1 MILTLTISNLLGMV
15 RDHFLAQ
22 FIPTDQLD
30 IYYAAFRLPDLVFN
44 ILIYGGIAAAVVP
57 ILSRSFKKDEK
68 GTWQLVS
75 NLLNVGMLVVIVALV
90 VLYFLMPVL
99 MPLIVPDFPAE
110 KVAETVYLARWM
122 LLSPFFF
129 TISYILGSALNA
141 KKRFLLYSL
150 APIAYNLSII
160 CFTLFLADKIGV
172 RAPVIGVIIGAAL
185 HMSVQLPGVLAA
197 GFRPKPII
205 NFKDERL
212 RRVFKLMLPRAV
224 ALGAGQVQLLIFT
237 AIASSIGGA
246 IAIYNLADNIQTV
259 PIVVF
264 GVSFATAAFPSLA
277 HFGND
282 ERNKFNFVLLKTAKA
297 ALFFLIPSSIF
308 LFLLR
313 AQIVRLI
320 LGYGYFGWSDT
331 RQAADTL
338 TFFAL
343 GVVAQG
349 LIPLIARAY
358 YALENTRY
366 PMWSAIISVIVGV
379 AVALFGFKSLGVAGL
394 ALGYTVASWVQLF
407 VLLIRLEWKTY
418 IDLTSGF
425 WLAIA
430 KMVILAFLAAAVMQ
444 LIKHWYGT
452 IWDIDKVYNLLI
464 QTIVAAGA
472 GIVVYM
478 GGAWLLKMPEI
489 KK

>member
-1 MILTLTISNLLGMV
+1 MILTLTASNLLGMI

-22 FIPTDQLD
+22 YIPTGQLD

-44 ILIYGGIAAAVVP
+44 ILIYGAIAAAVVP
-57 ILSRSFKKDEK
+57 ILSRSFKANEK
-68 GTWQLVS
+68 SSWELVA
-75 NLLNVGMLVVIVALV
+75 NLLNIATLIVLIALV
-90 VLYFLMPVL
+90 GLFFLLPIL
-99 MPLIVPDFPAE
+99 MPLIVPSFPTE
-110 KVAETVYLARWM
+110 KIQETIYLARWM
-122 LLSPFFF
+122 LLSPLFF
-129 TISYILGSALNA
+129 TISYIFGSVLNA

-150 APIAYNLSII
+150 APIVYNLSII
-160 CFTLFLADKIGV
+160 IFTLLLSQRV
-172 RAPVIGVIIGAAL
+172 NVVAPIIGVIVGSFL
-185 HMSVQLPGVLAA
+185 HMLVQLPGAVAA
-197 GFRPKPII
+197 GFRPHFKL
-205 NFKDERL
+205 NFQDARL
-212 RRVFKLMLPRAV
+212 KRILKLMLPRAV
-224 ALGAGQVQLLIFT
+224 ALGAGQIQLVIFT
-237 AIASSIGGA
+237 AIASSIAGA

-259 PIVVF
+259 PIVIF

-282 ERNKFNFVLLKTAKA
+282 ERSKFNNVLLKSAKA

-366 PMWSAIISVIVGV
+366 PMWSAIISVIIGV
-379 AVALFGFKSLGVAGL
+379 TVALFGFKGLGVAGL
-394 ALGYTVASWVQLF
+394 ALGYAFASWVQLF
-407 VLLIRLEWKTY
+407 ILLVGLEWKTY
-418 IDLTSGF
+418 INLSGSF
-425 WLAIA
+425 WISVAKMLLLAIIA
-430 KMVILAFLAAAVMQ
+430 SAVMQ
-444 LIKHWYGT
+444 LIKHWYGSV
-452 IWDIDKVYNLLI
+452 WDIDKVYNLFV
-464 QTIVAAGA
+464 QTVVSAGV
-472 GIVVYM
+472 GILAYL

-489 KK
+489 RK